1 LDELPIHRFSHE
13 AMSTFFELLVAGE
26 KEIYARSAAQA
37 FFKEID
43 RLERLFSR
51 FDPGSEISMINRL
64 QPGETLPIG
73 IETYEC
79 LKTSFELMVSTGGA
93 FNINFRAI
101 KNKQAAAGG
110 GSNKEKDETRNST
123 ESGDSQNNKIGPAVG
138 TVKTETGSGQ
148 EPRPEK
154 EAWVELF
161 PLELLETQTQYLA
174 LRLEGSAHGLDLD
187 LGAIGKGYALE
198 VASSLLSSWE
208 IDSFLANAGR
218 STVLARGKEAWP
230 VTVGGGFDFLKAGRV
245 SLEDR
250 ALSGSGHEV
259 KGEHIYDPR
268 GRLSQSRQ
276 LAVWVSHPSPA
287 LSDGLSTAFM
297 VMDLEEIEAA
307 TAAQPEIWTLV
318 VGRDKNCY
326 WFNRPADF
334 SQDI

>member
-1 LDELPIHRFSHE
+1 
-13 AMSTFFELLVAGE
+13 MSTFFELLVAGE

-64 QPGETLPIG
+64 KPGETLPIG

-79 LKTSFELMVSTGGA
+79 LKMSFELMVETGGA

-101 KNKQAAAGG
+101 KNKQVAGGG
-110 GSNKEKDETRNST
+110 GSNKRTDETLNSAK
-123 ESGDSQNNKIGPAVG
+123 SGDSQDNKIGRAVG
-138 TVKTETGSGQ
+138 TVKSEAGSGQ
-148 EPRPEK
+148 RDKSEK
-154 EAWVELF
+154 EAWAELF
-161 PLELLETQTQYLA
+161 PLELIETQSQYLA
-174 LRLEGSAHGLDLD
+174 LRLEESTYGLDLD

-198 VASSLLSSWE
+198 AAAGLLSSWE
-208 IDSFLANAGR
+208 IDSFLANAGQ

-230 VTVGGGFDFLKAGRV
+230 VTVGGGFDFLKPGRV
-245 SLEDR
+245 KLKDR

-259 KGEHIYDPR
+259 KGAHIYDPR
-268 GRLSQSRQ
+268 RRQALSRQ

-297 VMDLEEIEAA
+297 VMDLKEIEAA
-307 TAAQPEIWTLV
+307 AADRPEIWTLV

-334 SQDI
+334 SQNI

>member
-1 LDELPIHRFSHE
+1 
-13 AMSTFFELLVAGE
+13 MSTFFELLVAGE

-64 QPGETLPIG
+64 KVGETLPIG
-73 IETYEC
+73 VETYEC
-79 LKTSFELMVSTGGA
+79 LKMSFELMVETGGA

-101 KNKQAAAGG
+101 KNKQVAGGG
-110 GSNKEKDETRNST
+110 GSNKSTDETLNSAK
-123 ESGDSQNNKIGPAVG
+123 SGDSQDDKINR
-138 TVKTETGSGQ
+138 TVSKSKSIIRSQQKQQLEHD
-148 EPRPEK
+148 PW
-154 EAWVELF
+154 AELF
-161 PLELLETQTQYLA
+161 PLELIETQSQYLA
-174 LRLEGSAHGLDLD
+174 LRLEGNAYELDLD

-198 VASSLLSSWE
+198 VAAGLLSSWE
-208 IDSFLANAGR
+208 IDSFLANAGQ
-218 STVLARGKEAWP
+218 STVLARGKEAWG
-230 VTVGGGFDFLKAGRV
+230 VTVGGGFDFLKPGRV
-245 SLEDR
+245 SLKNR

-259 KGEHIYDPR
+259 KGAHIYDPR
-268 GRLSQSRQ
+268 LRQVKSRQ

-297 VMDLEEIEAA
+297 VMDLKEIEAA
-307 TAAQPEIWTLV
+307 AADRPEIWTLV

-334 SQDI
+334 SQNI

>member
-1 LDELPIHRFSHE
+1 
-13 AMSTFFELLVAGE
+13 MSTFFELLVAGE

-64 QPGETLPIG
+64 KPGETLPIG

-79 LKTSFELMVSTGGA
+79 LKTSFELMVETGGA

-101 KNKQAAAGG
+101 KNKQAGAGA

-138 TVKTETGSGQ
+138 TVKIETGSGQ

-154 EAWVELF
+154 EAWAELF

-174 LRLEGSAHGLDLD
+174 LRLEGSAYGLDLD

-198 VASSLLSSWE
+198 AASNVLASWE
-208 IDSFLANAGR
+208 IDSFLANAGQ

-245 SLEDR
+245 SLKDR

-268 GRLSQSRQ
+268 GRQSQSRQ

-334 SQDI
+334 SRDI

>member
-1 LDELPIHRFSHE
+1 MSELPIHSFSHE

-64 QPGETLPIG
+64 KVGETLPIG
-73 IETYEC
+73 VETYEC
-79 LKTSFELMVSTGGA
+79 LKMSFELMVETGGA

-101 KNKQAAAGG
+101 KNKQVAGGG
-110 GSNKEKDETRNST
+110 GSNKSTDETLNSAK
-123 ESGDSQNNKIGPAVG
+123 SGDSQDDKINR
-138 TVKTETGSGQ
+138 TVSKSKSIIRSQQKQQLEHD
-148 EPRPEK
+148 PW
-154 EAWVELF
+154 AELF
-161 PLELLETQTQYLA
+161 PLELIETQSQYLA
-174 LRLEGSAHGLDLD
+174 LRLEGNAYELDLD

-198 VASSLLSSWE
+198 VAAGLLSSWE
-208 IDSFLANAGR
+208 IDSFLANAGQ
-218 STVLARGKEAWP
+218 STVLARGKEAWG
-230 VTVGGGFDFLKAGRV
+230 VTVGGGFDFLKPGRV
-245 SLEDR
+245 SLKNR

-259 KGEHIYDPR
+259 KGAHIYDPR
-268 GRLSQSRQ
+268 LRQVKSRQ

-297 VMDLEEIEAA
+297 VMDLKEIEAA
-307 TAAQPEIWTLV
+307 AADRPEIWTLV

-334 SQDI
+334 SQNI

>member
-1 LDELPIHRFSHE
+1 
-13 AMSTFFELLVAGE
+13 MSTFFELLVAGE

-64 QPGETLPIG
+64 KVGETLPIG
-73 IETYEC
+73 VETYEC
-79 LKTSFELMVSTGGA
+79 LKMSFELMVETGGA

-101 KNKQAAAGG
+101 KNKQVAGGG
-110 GSNKEKDETRNST
+110 GSNKSTDETLNSAK
-123 ESGDSQNNKIGPAVG
+123 SGDSQDDKINR
-138 TVKTETGSGQ
+138 TVSKSKSIIRSQQKQQLEHD
-148 EPRPEK
+148 PW
-154 EAWVELF
+154 AELF
-161 PLELLETQTQYLA
+161 PLELIETQSQYLA
-174 LRLEGSAHGLDLD
+174 LRLEESTDGLDLD

-198 VASSLLSSWE
+198 AAASLLSSWE
-208 IDSFLANAGR
+208 IGSFLANAGQ

-230 VTVGGGFDFLKAGRV
+230 VTVGGGFDFLKPGRV
-245 SLEDR
+245 KLKDR

-268 GRLSQSRQ
+268 RRQALSRQ

-297 VMDLEEIEAA
+297 VMDLKEIEAA
-307 TAAQPEIWTLV
+307 AADRPEIWTLV

-334 SQDI
+334 SQNI

>member
-1 LDELPIHRFSHE
+1 
-13 AMSTFFELLVAGE
+13 MSTFFELLVAGE

-79 LKTSFELMVSTGGA
+79 LKTSFELMVETGGA
-93 FNINFRAI
+93 FNINFRAL
-101 KNKQAAAGG
+101 KNKQAGAGA

-138 TVKTETGSGQ
+138 TVKIETGSGQ

-154 EAWVELF
+154 EAWAELF

-174 LRLEGSAHGLDLD
+174 LRLEGSAYGLDLD

-198 VASSLLSSWE
+198 AASNVLASWE
-208 IDSFLANAGR
+208 IDSFLANAGQ

-245 SLEDR
+245 SLKDR

-268 GRLSQSRQ
+268 GRQSQSRQ

-334 SQDI
+334 SRDI

>member
-1 LDELPIHRFSHE
+1 
-13 AMSTFFELLVAGE
+13 MSTFFELLVVGE

-64 QPGETLPIG
+64 KPGETLPIG

-79 LKTSFELMVSTGGA
+79 LKMSFELMVETGGA

-101 KNKQAAAGG
+101 KNKQVAGG
-110 GSNKEKDETRNST
+110 GSNKSTDGTLNSAK
-123 ESGDSQNNKIGPAVG
+123 SGDSQDDKIGRAAG
-138 TVKTETGSGQ
+138 TVKTRNGLEQ
-148 EPRPEK
+148 EHRPEN
-154 EAWVELF
+154 EAWAELF
-161 PLELLETQTQYLA
+161 PLELIETRSQYLA
-174 LRLEGSAHGLDLD
+174 LRLEESTYELDLD

-198 VASSLLSSWE
+198 AAAAHLSSWE
-208 IDSFLANAGR
+208 IDSFLANAGQ

-230 VTVGGGFDFLKAGRV
+230 VTVGGGFDFLKPGRV
-245 SLEDR
+245 GLKDR

-268 GRLSQSRQ
+268 RRQVKSRQ

-297 VMDLEEIEAA
+297 VMDLKEIEAA
-307 TAAQPEIWTLV
+307 AADRPEIWTLV

>member
-1 LDELPIHRFSHE
+1 
-13 AMSTFFELLVAGE
+13 MSTFFELLVAGE

-64 QPGETLPIG
+64 EPGETLPIG

-79 LKTSFELMVSTGGA
+79 LKTSFELMAATGGA

-101 KNKQAAAGG
+101 KNKRAAGGG
-110 GSNKEKDETRNST
+110 GSNKSTDETLNSAR
-123 ESGDSQNNKIGPAVG
+123 SGDSQDDKINRAVS
-138 TVKTETGSGQ
+138 KSKSIAGSQ
-148 EPRPEK
+148 QKQHLEQDLW
-154 EAWVELF
+154 AELF
-161 PLELLETQTQYLA
+161 PLELIETQSQYLA
-174 LRLEGSAHGLDLD
+174 LRLEESTYGLDLD

-198 VASSLLSSWE
+198 AAAGLLSSWE
-208 IDSFLANAGR
+208 IDSFLANAGQ

-230 VTVGGGFDFLKAGRV
+230 VTVGGGFDFLKPGRA
-245 SLEDR
+245 SLKDR

-268 GRLSQSRQ
+268 RRQSQSRQ

-318 VGRDKNCY
+318 VGRDKNYY
-326 WFNRPADF
+326 WFNRPDDF

>member
-1 LDELPIHRFSHE
+1 
-13 AMSTFFELLVAGE
+13 MSTFFELLVAGE

-64 QPGETLPIG
+64 KVGETLPIG
-73 IETYEC
+73 VETYEC
-79 LKTSFELMVSTGGA
+79 LKMSFELMVETGGA

-101 KNKQAAAGG
+101 KNKQVAGGG
-110 GSNKEKDETRNST
+110 GSNKRTDETLNSAR
-123 ESGDSQNNKIGPAVG
+123 SGDSQDDKIGRAAG
-138 TVKTETGSGQ
+138 TVKTRNGLGQ
-148 EPRPEK
+148 EHRPGK
-154 EAWVELF
+154 EAWAELF
-161 PLELLETQTQYLA
+161 PLELIETQSQYLA
-174 LRLEGSAHGLDLD
+174 LRLEESTDGLDLD

-198 VASSLLSSWE
+198 AAASLLSSWE
-208 IDSFLANAGR
+208 IGSFLANAGQ

-230 VTVGGGFDFLKAGRV
+230 VTVGGGFDFLKPGRV
-245 SLEDR
+245 KLKDR

-268 GRLSQSRQ
+268 RRQALSRQ

-297 VMDLEEIEAA
+297 VMDLKEIEAA
-307 TAAQPEIWTLV
+307 AADRPEIWTLV

>member
-1 LDELPIHRFSHE
+1 
-13 AMSTFFELLVAGE
+13 MSTFFELLVAGE

-64 QPGETLPIG
+64 KVGETLPIG
-73 IETYEC
+73 VETYEC
-79 LKTSFELMVSTGGA
+79 LKMSFELMVETGGA

-101 KNKQAAAGG
+101 KNKQVAGGG
-110 GSNKEKDETRNST
+110 GSNKRTDETLNSAK
-123 ESGDSQNNKIGPAVG
+123 SGDSQDNKIGRAVG
-138 TVKTETGSGQ
+138 TVKSEAGSGQ
-148 EPRPEK
+148 RDKSEK
-154 EAWVELF
+154 EAWAELF
-161 PLELLETQTQYLA
+161 PLELIETQSQYLA
-174 LRLEGSAHGLDLD
+174 LRLEESTYGLDLD

-198 VASSLLSSWE
+198 AAAAHLSSWE
-208 IDSFLANAGR
+208 IDSFLANAGQ
-218 STVLARGKEAWP
+218 STVLARGKEAWA
-230 VTVGGGFDFLKAGRV
+230 VTVGGGFDFLKPGRV
-245 SLEDR
+245 GLKNR

-268 GRLSQSRQ
+268 RRQALSRQ

-297 VMDLEEIEAA
+297 VMDLKEIEAA
-307 TAAQPEIWTLV
+307 AADRPEIWTLV

-334 SQDI
+334 SQNI

>member
-1 LDELPIHRFSHE
+1 
-13 AMSTFFELLVAGE
+13 MSTFFELLVAGE
-26 KEIYARSAAQA
+26 REIYARSAAQA

-64 QPGETLPIG
+64 KVGETLPIG
-73 IETYEC
+73 VETYEC
-79 LKTSFELMVSTGGA
+79 LKMSFELMVETGGA

-101 KNKQAAAGG
+101 KNKQVAGGG
-110 GSNKEKDETRNST
+110 GSNKRTDETLNSAR
-123 ESGDSQNNKIGPAVG
+123 SGDSQDNKIGRAVG
-138 TVKTETGSGQ
+138 TVKSEAGSGQ
-148 EPRPEK
+148 RDKSEK
-154 EAWVELF
+154 EAWAELF
-161 PLELLETQTQYLA
+161 PLELIETQSQYLA
-174 LRLEGSAHGLDLD
+174 LRLEESTYGLDLD

-198 VASSLLSSWE
+198 AAAAHLSSWE
-208 IDSFLANAGR
+208 IDSFLANAGQ
-218 STVLARGKEAWP
+218 STVLARGKEAWE
-230 VTVGGGFDFLKAGRV
+230 VTVGGGFDFLKPGRV
-245 SLEDR
+245 GLKNR

-268 GRLSQSRQ
+268 RRQALSRQ

-287 LSDGLSTAFM
+287 LADGLSTAFM
-297 VMDLEEIEAA
+297 VMDLKEIEAA
-307 TAAQPEIWTLV
+307 AADRPEIWTLV

>member
-1 LDELPIHRFSHE
+1 
-13 AMSTFFELLVAGE
+13 MSTFFELLVAGE

-64 QPGETLPIG
+64 KVGETLPIG
-73 IETYEC
+73 VETYEC
-79 LKTSFELMVSTGGA
+79 LKMSFELMVETGGA

-101 KNKQAAAGG
+101 KNKQVAGGG
-110 GSNKEKDETRNST
+110 GSNKSTDGTLNSAR
-123 ESGDSQNNKIGPAVG
+123 SGDSQDDKINRAVS
-138 TVKTETGSGQ
+138 KSKSIIRSQQKQQLEQ
-148 EPRPEK
+148 DPW
-154 EAWVELF
+154 AELF
-161 PLELLETQTQYLA
+161 PLELIETQSQYLA
-174 LRLEGSAHGLDLD
+174 LRLEESTYGLDLD

-198 VASSLLSSWE
+198 AAAAHLSSWE
-208 IDSFLANAGR
+208 IDSFLANAGQ

-230 VTVGGGFDFLKAGRV
+230 VTVGGGFDFLKPGRV
-245 SLEDR
+245 GLKNR

-268 GRLSQSRQ
+268 RRQALSRQ

-297 VMDLEEIEAA
+297 VMDLKEIEAA
-307 TAAQPEIWTLV
+307 AADRPEIWTLV

-334 SQDI
+334 SRDI

>member
-1 LDELPIHRFSHE
+1 
-13 AMSTFFELLVAGE
+13 MSTFFELLVAGE

-64 QPGETLPIG
+64 KPGETLPIG

-79 LKTSFELMVSTGGA
+79 LKMSFELMVETGGA

-101 KNKQAAAGG
+101 KNKQVAGGG
-110 GSNKEKDETRNST
+110 GSNKRTDETLNSAK
-123 ESGDSQNNKIGPAVG
+123 SGDSQDNKIGRAVG
-138 TVKTETGSGQ
+138 TVKSEAGSGQ
-148 EPRPEK
+148 RDKSEK
-154 EAWVELF
+154 EAWAELF
-161 PLELLETQTQYLA
+161 PLELIETQSQYLA
-174 LRLEGSAHGLDLD
+174 LRLEESTYGLDLD

-198 VASSLLSSWE
+198 AAAGYLSSWE
-208 IDSFLANAGR
+208 IDSFLANAGQ

-245 SLEDR
+245 KLKDR

-259 KGEHIYDPR
+259 KGAHIYDPR
-268 GRLSQSRQ
+268 RRQALSRQ

-287 LSDGLSTAFM
+287 LADGLSTAFM
-297 VMDLEEIEAA
+297 VMDLKEIEAA
-307 TAAQPEIWTLV
+307 AADRPEIWTLV

-334 SQDI
+334 SQNI

>member
-1 LDELPIHRFSHE
+1 
-13 AMSTFFELLVAGE
+13 MSTFFELLVAGE

-64 QPGETLPIG
+64 KPGETLPIG

-79 LKTSFELMVSTGGA
+79 LKMSFELMVETGGA

-101 KNKQAAAGG
+101 KNKQVAGG
-110 GSNKEKDETRNST
+110 SGSNKSTDETLNSAK
-123 ESGDSQNNKIGPAVG
+123 SGDSQDNKIGRAVG
-138 TVKTETGSGQ
+138 TVKSAAGSGQ
-148 EPRPEK
+148 RDKSEK
-154 EAWVELF
+154 EAWAELF
-161 PLELLETQTQYLA
+161 PLELIETQSQYLA
-174 LRLEGSAHGLDLD
+174 LRLEESTYGLDLD

-198 VASSLLSSWE
+198 AAAGLLSSWE
-208 IDSFLANAGR
+208 IDSFLANAGQ

-230 VTVGGGFDFLKAGRV
+230 VTVGGGFDFLKPGRV
-245 SLEDR
+245 KLKDR

-259 KGEHIYDPR
+259 KGAHIYDPR
-268 GRLSQSRQ
+268 LRQVKSRQ

-297 VMDLEEIEAA
+297 VMDLKEIEAA
-307 TAAQPEIWTLV
+307 AADRPEIWTLV

-334 SQDI
+334 SQNI

>member
-1 LDELPIHRFSHE
+1 
-13 AMSTFFELLVAGE
+13 MSTFFELLVAGE

-64 QPGETLPIG
+64 KVGETLPIG
-73 IETYEC
+73 VETYEC
-79 LKTSFELMVSTGGA
+79 LKMSFELMVETGGT

-101 KNKQAAAGG
+101 KNKQVAGGG
-110 GSNKEKDETRNST
+110 GSNKST
-123 ESGDSQNNKIGPAVG
+123 EGTLNSARSGDSQDDKIGRAVG
-138 TVKTETGSGQ
+138 TIKSAAGSGQ
-148 EPRPEK
+148 RDKSEK
-154 EAWVELF
+154 EAWAELF
-161 PLELLETQTQYLA
+161 PLELIETQSQYLA
-174 LRLEGSAHGLDLD
+174 LRLEESTYGLDLD

-198 VASSLLSSWE
+198 AAAAYLYSWE
-208 IDSFLANAGR
+208 IDSFLANAGQ

-230 VTVGGGFDFLKAGRV
+230 VTVGGGFDFLKPGRV
-245 SLEDR
+245 GLKNR

-268 GRLSQSRQ
+268 RRQALSRQ

-297 VMDLEEIEAA
+297 VMDLKEIEAA
-307 TAAQPEIWTLV
+307 AADRPEIWTLV

-334 SQDI
+334 SQNI

>member
-1 LDELPIHRFSHE
+1 MNKLPIHRFSHE
-13 AMSTFFELLVAGE
+13 AMSTFFELLLAWE
-26 KEIYARSAAQA
+26 EEIYARSAAQA

-64 QPGETLPIG
+64 EPGETLPIG

-79 LKTSFELMVSTGGA
+79 LKTSFELMAATGGA

-101 KNKQAAAGG
+101 KNKRATGGG
-110 GSNKEKDETRNST
+110 GSNKKTDGTLNST
-123 ESGDSQNNKIGPAVG
+123 KSGDRQDDKTPGAVG

-148 EPRPEK
+148 ESRPEK
-154 EAWVELF
+154 EAWAELF
-161 PLELLETQTQYLA
+161 PLELIETQSQYLA
-174 LRLEGSAHGLDLD
+174 LRLEESTYGLDLD

-198 VASSLLSSWE
+198 AAAGLLSSWE
-208 IDSFLANAGR
+208 IDSFLANAGQ

-230 VTVGGGFDFLKAGRV
+230 VTVGGGFDFLKPGRV
-245 SLEDR
+245 KLKDR

-268 GRLSQSRQ
+268 RRQALSRQ
-276 LAVWVSHPSPA
+276 LAVWVSHSSPA
-287 LSDGLSTAFM
+287 IADALSTAFM
-297 VMDLEEIEAA
+297 VMDLKEIEAA
-307 TAAQPEIWTLV
+307 AADRPEIWTLV

>member
-1 LDELPIHRFSHE
+1 
-13 AMSTFFELLVAGE
+13 MSTFFELLLAGE
-26 KEIYARSAAQA
+26 EEIYARSAAQA

-79 LKTSFELMVSTGGA
+79 LKTSFELMAATGGA

-101 KNKQAAAGG
+101 KNKQADGG
-110 GSNKEKDETRNST
+110 KSNNST
-123 ESGDSQNNKIGPAVG
+123 DGAVNSAESGDSQSDDLRRAMG
-138 TVKTETGSGQ
+138 TIKSATGSGQ
-148 EPRPEK
+148 RDKSEK
-154 EAWVELF
+154 EAWAELF

-174 LRLEGSAHGLDLD
+174 LRLEESTYGLDLD

-198 VASSLLSSWE
+198 VASSLLSGWE
-208 IDSFLANAGR
+208 IDSFLANAGE
-218 STVLARGKEAWP
+218 STVLARGKETWP
-230 VTVGGGFDFLKAGRV
+230 VTVGSGFDFLKPGRV
-245 SLEDR
+245 SLKDR

-268 GRLSQSRQ
+268 RRQSQSRQ

-326 WFNRPADF
+326 WFNRPDDF

>member
-1 LDELPIHRFSHE
+1 
-13 AMSTFFELLVAGE
+13 MSTFFELLVAGE

-64 QPGETLPIG
+64 EPGETLPIG

-79 LKTSFELMVSTGGA
+79 FKMSFELMAATGGA

-101 KNKQAAAGG
+101 KNKQAA
-110 GSNKEKDETRNST
+110 
-123 ESGDSQNNKIGPAVG
+123 
-138 TVKTETGSGQ
+138 GSGQ
-148 EPRPEK
+148 ESRPEK

-174 LRLEGSAHGLDLD
+174 LRLEGSAYGLDLD

-198 VASSLLSSWE
+198 VASSLLSGWE
-208 IDSFLANAGR
+208 IDSFLANAGE

-230 VTVGGGFDFLKAGRV
+230 VTVGGGFDFLKPGRV
-245 SLEDR
+245 SLKDR

-268 GRLSQSRQ
+268 GRQSQSRQ

-297 VMDLEEIEAA
+297 VMDLEEIEEA

>member
-1 LDELPIHRFSHE
+1 
-13 AMSTFFELLVAGE
+13 MSTFFELLVAGE

-64 QPGETLPIG
+64 KPGETLPIG

-79 LKTSFELMVSTGGA
+79 LKMSFELMVETGGA

-101 KNKQAAAGG
+101 KNKQAAGGG
-110 GSNKEKDETRNST
+110 GSNKST
-123 ESGDSQNNKIGPAVG
+123 EGTLNSAKSGDSQDSKIGRAVG
-138 TVKTETGSGQ
+138 TIKSAAGSGQ
-148 EPRPEK
+148 RDKSEK
-154 EAWVELF
+154 EAWAELF
-161 PLELLETQTQYLA
+161 PLELIETQSQYLA
-174 LRLEGSAHGLDLD
+174 LRLEESTYGLDLD

-198 VASSLLSSWE
+198 AAAGLLSSWE
-208 IDSFLANAGR
+208 IDSFLANAGQ

-230 VTVGGGFDFLKAGRV
+230 VTVGGGFDFLRPGRV
-245 SLEDR
+245 KLKDS

-259 KGEHIYDPR
+259 KGAHIYDPR
-268 GRLSQSRQ
+268 LRQALSRQ

-287 LSDGLSTAFM
+287 LADGLSTAFM
-297 VMDLEEIEAA
+297 VMDLKEIEAA
-307 TAAQPEIWTLV
+307 AADRPEIWTLV

>member
-1 LDELPIHRFSHE
+1 
-13 AMSTFFELLVAGE
+13 MSTFFELLVAGE

-64 QPGETLPIG
+64 KPGETLPIG

-79 LKTSFELMVSTGGA
+79 LKTSFELMAATGGA

-110 GSNKEKDETRNST
+110 GGSNKEKDKTRNST

-148 EPRPEK
+148 ESRPEK
-154 EAWVELF
+154 EAWAELF

-174 LRLEGSAHGLDLD
+174 LRLEGSAYGLDLD

-198 VASSLLSSWE
+198 AASNVLAGWE
-208 IDSFLANAGR
+208 IDSFLANAGE

-230 VTVGGGFDFLKAGRV
+230 VTVGGGFDFLKPGRV
-245 SLEDR
+245 SLKDR

-268 GRLSQSRQ
+268 GRQSQSRQ

-297 VMDLEEIEAA
+297 VMDLEEIEEA
-307 TAAQPEIWTLV
+307 TAAQPQIWTLV

>member
-1 LDELPIHRFSHE
+1 
-13 AMSTFFELLVAGE
+13 MSTFFELLVAGE

-64 QPGETLPIG
+64 KPGETLPIG

-79 LKTSFELMVSTGGA
+79 LKMSFELMVETGGA

-101 KNKQAAAGG
+101 KNKQVAGGG
-110 GSNKEKDETRNST
+110 GSNKRTDETLNSAK
-123 ESGDSQNNKIGPAVG
+123 SGDSQDNKIGRAVG
-138 TVKTETGSGQ
+138 TVKSEAGSGQ
-148 EPRPEK
+148 RDKSEK
-154 EAWVELF
+154 EAWAELF
-161 PLELLETQTQYLA
+161 PLELIETQSQYLA
-174 LRLEGSAHGLDLD
+174 LRLEESTYGLDLD

-198 VASSLLSSWE
+198 AAAAYLSSWE
-208 IDSFLANAGR
+208 IDSFLANAGQ

-230 VTVGGGFDFLKAGRV
+230 VTVGGGFDFLKPGRV
-245 SLEDR
+245 KLKDR

-268 GRLSQSRQ
+268 RRQALSRQ

-297 VMDLEEIEAA
+297 VMDLKEIEAA
-307 TAAQPEIWTLV
+307 AADRPEIWTLV

-334 SQDI
+334 SQNI

>member
-1 LDELPIHRFSHE
+1 
-13 AMSTFFELLVAGE
+13 MSTFFELLVAGE

-64 QPGETLPIG
+64 KPGETLPIG

-79 LKTSFELMVSTGGA
+79 LKMSFELMVETGGA

-101 KNKQAAAGG
+101 KNKQVAGGG
-110 GSNKEKDETRNST
+110 GSNKRTDETLNSAK
-123 ESGDSQNNKIGPAVG
+123 SGDSQDNKIGRAVG
-138 TVKTETGSGQ
+138 TVKSEAGSGQ
-148 EPRPEK
+148 RDKSEK
-154 EAWVELF
+154 EAWAELF
-161 PLELLETQTQYLA
+161 PLELIETQSQYLA
-174 LRLEGSAHGLDLD
+174 LRLEESTYGLDLD

-198 VASSLLSSWE
+198 AAAGLLSSWE
-208 IDSFLANAGR
+208 IDSFLANAGQ
-218 STVLARGKEAWP
+218 STVLARGKEAWQ
-230 VTVGGGFDFLKAGRV
+230 VTVGGGFDFLKPGRV
-245 SLEDR
+245 GLKNR

-268 GRLSQSRQ
+268 RRQALSRQ

-297 VMDLEEIEAA
+297 VMDLKEIEAA
-307 TAAQPEIWTLV
+307 AADRPEIWTLV

-334 SQDI
+334 SQNI

>member
-1 LDELPIHRFSHE
+1 
-13 AMSTFFELLVAGE
+13 MSTFFELLVAGE

-64 QPGETLPIG
+64 KLGETLPIG
-73 IETYEC
+73 VETYEC
-79 LKTSFELMVSTGGA
+79 LKMSFELMVETGGA

-101 KNKQAAAGG
+101 KNKQVAGGG
-110 GSNKEKDETRNST
+110 GSNKSTDETLNSAK
-123 ESGDSQNNKIGPAVG
+123 SGDSQDDKISPAVS
-138 TVKTETGSGQ
+138 KSKSITGSQ
-148 EPRPEK
+148 QKQHLEQDFW
-154 EAWVELF
+154 AELF
-161 PLELLETQTQYLA
+161 PLELIETQSQYLA
-174 LRLEGSAHGLDLD
+174 LRLEESTYGLDLD

-198 VASSLLSSWE
+198 SAAAHLSSWE
-208 IDSFLANAGR
+208 IDSFLANAGQ
-218 STVLARGKEAWP
+218 STVLTRGKEAWG
-230 VTVGGGFDFLKAGRV
+230 VTVGGGFDFLKPGRV
-245 SLEDR
+245 NLKNR

-259 KGEHIYDPR
+259 KGAHIYDPR
-268 GRLSQSRQ
+268 RRQSLSRQ

-297 VMDLEEIEAA
+297 VMDLKEIEAA
-307 TAAQPEIWTLV
+307 AADRPEIWTLV

-334 SQDI
+334 SQNI

>member
-1 LDELPIHRFSHE
+1 
-13 AMSTFFELLVAGE
+13 MSTFFELLVAGE

-64 QPGETLPIG
+64 KVGEPLPIG
-73 IETYEC
+73 VETYEC
-79 LKTSFELMVSTGGA
+79 LKMSFELMVETGGA

-101 KNKQAAAGG
+101 KNKQVAGGG
-110 GSNKEKDETRNST
+110 GSNKST
-123 ESGDSQNNKIGPAVG
+123 EGTLNSAKSGDSQDDKIGRAAG
-138 TVKTETGSGQ
+138 TVKTRNRLGQ
-148 EPRPEK
+148 EHRPGK
-154 EAWVELF
+154 ESWAELF
-161 PLELLETQTQYLA
+161 PLELIETQSQYLA
-174 LRLEGSAHGLDLD
+174 LRLEESTYGLDLD

-198 VASSLLSSWE
+198 AAAAHLSSWE
-208 IDSFLANAGR
+208 IDSFLANAGQ

-230 VTVGGGFDFLKAGRV
+230 VTVGGGFDFLKPGRV
-245 SLEDR
+245 NLKDR

-268 GRLSQSRQ
+268 RRQALSRQ

-297 VMDLEEIEAA
+297 VMDLKEIEAA
-307 TAAQPEIWTLV
+307 AADRPEIWTLV

-334 SQDI
+334 SQNI

>member
-1 LDELPIHRFSHE
+1 
-13 AMSTFFELLVAGE
+13 MSTFFELLVAGE

-79 LKTSFELMVSTGGA
+79 LKTSFELMVETGGA
-93 FNINFRAI
+93 FNINFRAL
-101 KNKQAAAGG
+101 KNKQAAAGA

-123 ESGDSQNNKIGPAVG
+123 ESGDSQSDDLRRAMG
-138 TVKTETGSGQ
+138 TIKSATGSGQ
-148 EPRPEK
+148 RDKSEK

-174 LRLEGSAHGLDLD
+174 LRLEGSAYGLDLD

-198 VASSLLSSWE
+198 SAASLFSNWE
-208 IDSFLANAGR
+208 IDSFLANAGQ

-245 SLEDR
+245 SLKDR

-268 GRLSQSRQ
+268 GRQSQSRQ